1 MSLRLVGTG
10 AADGWP
16 TPFCACASCSAE
28 RASGRVRAQA
38 AALLDGEVLLDC
50 GPSTPLAA
58 ERLGI
63 SLAGVRLL
71 LWTHQHSDHFSPATL
86 MYRAWTDPTPLLV
99 AGPPDVVGAAR
110 DWVAPGTP
118 VTFRP
123 VRPGDVFEHAGHT
136 VRVLASSHCTH
147 LGTADDPDSVLYD
160 VTGRS
165 GLRVLYATDT
175 GPLPAA
181 TLDAARDAAYDVVV
195 LEESFG
201 DWLDHGT
208 RHLDLATFPEEVRRL
223 RAAGAVG
230 PSTRVVA
237 THLSHHNP
245 PTPELARRLAAWG
258 AEVLDDGAEVGVR
271 DGSARDE
278 GVEAPRGRTLVLGGA
293 RSGKSREAER
303 LLAAEPEVVYV
314 ATSYPAGPDP
324 EWRERIEHHRERRPR
339 HWQTQETLDLVAL
352 LQADGPPVLVD
363 CLTLWLTRVMDRHDA
378 WDDEAWHDGA
388 RAAVAAEVAALVQ
401 AWRTTRRR
409 VVAVTNEVGQ
419 GVVPEG
425 AGSRRFRDEMG
436 RLNAVVAAASEE
448 VLLCVAGRV
457 VAL

>member
-16 TPFCACASCSAE
+16 TPFCTCASCTAE
-28 RASGRVRAQA
+28 RSAGRVRAQS

-86 MYRAWTDPTPLLV
+86 MYRSWTNDAPLLV
-99 AGPPDVVGAAR
+99 AGPPDVIAAAVQ
-110 DWVAPGTP
+110 WVAPDAP
-118 VTFRP
+118 ITFRE
-123 VRPGDVFEHAGHT
+123 VRPDDSFEHAGHV

-147 LGTADDPDSVLYD
+147 LGADGEPDSVLYD
-160 VTGRS
+160 VTAAS
-165 GLRVLYATDT
+165 GTRVLYATDT
-175 GPLPAA
+175 GPLPEKTVEA
-181 TLDAARDAAYDVVV
+181 TRGAAYDVVV

-201 DWLDHGT
+201 DKLDHST
-208 RHLDLATFPEEVRRL
+208 RHLDLSTFPEQVRRL
-223 RAAGAVG
+223 RTSGAIG
-230 PSTRVVA
+230 PGTRVIA

-258 AEVLDDGAEVGVR
+258 VEVCDDGTEVIG
-271 DGSARDE
+271 DSPL
-278 GVEAPRGRTLVLGGA
+278 APSTGRTLVIGGA

-303 LLAAEPEVVYV
+303 LLFAEADVTYV
-314 ATSYPAGPDP
+314 ATSYPPGDDA
-324 EWRERIEHHRERRPR
+324 EWQERVARHIAQRPR
-339 HWQTQETLDLVAL
+339 HWSTLETFDLVDL
-352 LQADGPPVLVD
+352 LTSDGEPLLID
-363 CLTLWLTRVMDRHDA
+363 CLTLWLTRVMDRHGA
-378 WDDEAWHDGA
+378 WDDATWAAGGAEAVASESTALVEAW
-388 RAAVAAEVAALVQ
+388 RS
-401 AWRTTRRR
+401 TTRR
-409 VVAVTNEVGQ
+409 VVGVTNEVGQ

-436 RLNAVVAAASEE
+436 RLNAAIAAVTED
-448 VLLCVAGRV
+448 VRWCVAGRV
-457 VAL
+457 VTL